1 VSSTQVSSSKA
12 LCRSMA
18 PSISE
23 KIDEHLDILLKKS
36 SKLRHALE
44 ACFALDRKES
54 LGNVEVLVV
63 GVVLFVTLVPFV
75 SDGRMIPAVLLH
87 GLAGQ

>member
-1 VSSTQVSSSKA
+1 
-12 LCRSMA
+12 MA

-23 KIDEHLDILLKKS
+23 KIDEHLDILLKAS

-44 ACFALDRKES
+44 ACFALDGKES

-75 SDGRMIPAVLLH
+75 TEALLEA
-87 GLAGQ
+87 LLEAFELDDDI